1 MTLAGQEVPLT
12 PTEYELLSAL
22 SSSGDRV
29 LTYGALQR
37 RLWPGSEVSADR
49 VRTFVKKLRA
59 KLDDPAASPKYIVN
73 VRGIGYRMATQED

>member
-1 MTLAGQEVPLT
+1 M
-12 PTEYELLSAL
+12 SAL

-37 RLWPGSEVSADR
+37 RLWPSAEVSADR

-59 KLDDPAASPKYIVN
+59 KLDDPATSPKYIVN
-73 VRGIGYRMATQED
+73 VRGVGYRMATQDDSPGTDVPIGAM